1 LFTRA
6 FLIDLNHKLNLI
18 HQMEQRNSNYGLGMG
33 VFGAVFFIFGFATT
47 FIVTMTAPVKAI
59 FGLPEWGAQLLSSA
73 FFITYPILSIPSGK
87 LVAKIGYKWTVILGL
102 LLMGIGSLIFWPAAK
117 VPSFPMFL
125 VATFILAAGVVF
137 LQVAANPY
145 VTALGPESSAS
156 SRLNL
161 TQALN
166 SIATMIAP
174 WIISVAIFRGLSE
187 SLMTAKEYGFAAA
200 ERVPLPFIIM
210 AVVVIAVAV
219 ILFTIKLPVLVTE
232 KKEGVK
238 KSVWSYPHVILGALA
253 IFTYVG
259 AEVGNAGLIVN
270 YLKNSGGIDP
280 EVAST
285 YAAIYWGGAMI
296 GRFFGAIMFSD
307 MKSKSKKYG
316 MVGLVLVLALISG
329 AFVTAKGYTIDTW
342 NFNAGVTF
350 MVIALVNFIIMQIG
364 SGKAARTLGVFA
376 IVAASLALITT
387 FTTGQVAL
395 WTIISIGLF
404 NSIMFPNI
412 FSLAVRDLDG
422 EEMASASGIIN
433 SLVVGGAVIPPLMG
447 GIADTAGYTWAFLVP
462 AACYLYIFFYAV
474 KGSQIR

>member
-1 LFTRA
+1 MDNTNNMR
-6 FLIDLNHKLNLI
+6 I
-18 HQMEQRNSNYGLGMG
+18 GMPT
-33 VFGAVFFIFGFATT
+33 FGAIFFIFGFATT

-102 LLMGIGSLIFWPAAK
+102 ILMGIGSLIFWPAAK
-117 VPSFPMFL
+117 LPSFGLFL
-125 VATFILAAGVVF
+125 FATFILAAGVVF

-166 SIATMIAP
+166 SVATMVAP

-187 SLMTAKEYGFAAA
+187 ATMSAKEYGFAAA
-200 ERVPLPFIIM
+200 ERVPLPFITM
-210 AVVVIAVAV
+210 AIIVIAVAI
-219 ILFTIKLPVLVTE
+219 ILFTIKLPVLVNE
-232 KKEGVK
+232 KKEEKVK
-238 KSVWSYPHVILGALA
+238 KSVWSYPHVILGAFA

-270 YLKNSGGIDP
+270 YLKNSGGIDA

-307 MKSKSKKYG
+307 ITNKTKKYG
-316 MVGLVLVLALISG
+316 YVAAVLVLAFASG
-329 AFVTAKGYTIDTW
+329 TFVTDW
-342 NFNAGVTF
+342 NTSAGLTF
-350 MVIALVNFIIMQIG
+350 AIIALVNFIIMQIG
-364 SGKAARTLGVFA
+364 MGKAARTLAVFSL
-376 IVAASLALITT
+376 IAAALALITT
-387 FTTGQVAL
+387 LTTGQVAL

-412 FSLAVRDLDG
+412 FSLAVKNLDG

-447 GIADTAGYTWAFLVP
+447 AIADSVGYTWAFVLP
-462 AACYLYIFFYAV
+462 AICYIYIFFYAV
-474 KGSQIR
+474 KGHQIRQD

>member
-1 LFTRA
+1 
-6 FLIDLNHKLNLI
+6 
-18 HQMEQRNSNYGLGMG
+18 MEQKNSNYGMGMG

-59 FGLPEWGAQLLSSA
+59 FGLPEWAAQLLSSA

-102 LLMGIGSLIFWPAAK
+102 LLMGLGSLVFWPAAQMASGLNEVGDVWSTAK
-117 VPSFPMFL
+117 IVSFGMFL

-145 VTALGPESSAS
+145 VTALGPERSAS

-187 SLMTAKEYGFAAA
+187 KLMSAKEYGIAAA
-200 ERVPLPFIIM
+200 ERVPMPFITM
-210 AVVVIAVAV
+210 AVIVIAVAI
-219 ILFTIKLPVLVTE
+219 ILFTIKLPALVSE
-232 KKEGVK
+232 KKEGAK
-238 KSVWSYPHVILGALA
+238 KSVWQYPHVLLGAFA
-253 IFTYVG
+253 IFAYVG

-296 GRFFGAIMFSD
+296 GRFFGAIMFSE
-307 MKSKSKKYG
+307 MKSKVKKYG
-316 MVGLVLVLALISG
+316 MVVLVLGLALLSG
-329 AFVTAKGYTIDTW
+329 AFVTADGYTFDSW
-342 NFNAGVTF
+342 NFNAGLIF
-350 MVIALVNFIIMQIG
+350 MGVALVNFIIMQIG
-364 SGKAARTLGVFA
+364 SGKAARTLAVFA

-387 FTTGQVAL
+387 LTTGQVAL

-433 SLVVGGAVIPPLMG
+433 SLVVGGAVIPPIMG
-447 GIADTAGYTWAFLVP
+447 GIADTFDYTWAFVVP
-462 AACYLYIFFYAV
+462 AICYLYIFFYAV
-474 KGSQIR
+474 KGHAIRTE

>member
-1 LFTRA
+1 
-6 FLIDLNHKLNLI
+6 
-18 HQMEQRNSNYGLGMG
+18 MEQKNSNYGLGMG

-73 FFITYPILSIPSGK
+73 FFITYPIMSIPSGK
-87 LVAKIGYKWTVILGL
+87 LVAKIGYKWTVIVGL
-102 LLMGIGSLIFWPAAK
+102 LLMGFGSLVFWPAAMI
-117 VPSFPMFL
+117 PSFPMFL
-125 VATFILAAGVVF
+125 IATFILATGVVF

-166 SIATMIAP
+166 SVATMIAP

-187 SLMTAKEYGFAAA
+187 AAMTAKEYGYAAA
-200 ERVPLPFIIM
+200 ERVPMPFITM
-210 AVVVIAVAV
+210 AIVVIAVAV
-219 ILFTIKLPVLVTE
+219 ILFTIKLPVLVNQ
-232 KKEGVK
+232 KKEGAK
-238 KSVWSYPHVILGALA
+238 KSVWSYPHVLLGAFA
-253 IFTYVG
+253 IFAYVG
-259 AEVGNAGLIVN
+259 AEVGSAGLIVN

-296 GRFFGAIMFSD
+296 GRFFGAIMFSEV
-307 MKSKSKKYG
+307 KNTAKKFL
-316 MVGLVLVLALISG
+316 MVAAVLALAFVSG
-329 AFVTAKGYTIDTW
+329 AFVTAKGYTFDTW
-342 NFNAGVTF
+342 DFQAGLTF
-350 MVIALVNFIIMQIG
+350 MVIAFVNFLIMQIG

-376 IVAASLALITT
+376 IVAASLALLTT

-395 WTIISIGLF
+395 WTVISIGLF

-412 FSLAVRDLDG
+412 FSLAVRDLDS

-433 SLVVGGAVIPPLMG
+433 SLVVGGAIIPLLMG
-447 GIADTAGYTWAFLVP
+447 AIAEAAGYTWAFIVP
-462 AACYLYIFFYAV
+462 AICYIYIFFYAM
-474 KGSQIR
+474 KGHAIRRQ